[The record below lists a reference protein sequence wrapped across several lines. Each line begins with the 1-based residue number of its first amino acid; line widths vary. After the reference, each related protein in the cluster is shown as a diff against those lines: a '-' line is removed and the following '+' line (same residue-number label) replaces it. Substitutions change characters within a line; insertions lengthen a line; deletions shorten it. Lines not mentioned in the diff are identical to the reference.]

1 MEPSDL
7 SDGIDTNAPPLGT
20 SIAELATQVR
30 TLLAPWFREKR
41 FSAGTLLWR
50 EGEATGLL
58 VAIRTGRV
66 KIYRLLPT
74 GRAVTL
80 FIFGPDD
87 VFGFLPF
94 LDGRAYPAYAQAID
108 DVTAEVMPRSN
119 LLEAIRSSPDVA
131 LTLFSLLGCRL
142 RDAFDRI
149 ENLSTPGVVPRVA
162 AALHALLPL
171 APLPAPPIA
180 VELPV
185 SAAEFAAAI
194 GISPETLSRSVSK
207 LVADGVVHRLS
218 PRRLQVLDPS
228 ALERAAH
235 LAER

>member
-1 MEPSDL
+1 MEMTQL
-7 SDGIDTNAPPLGT
+7 SEDPRASSPAIT
-20 SIAELATQVR
+20 ELAVQVR
-30 TLLAPWFREKR
+30 ALLSPWFKERHFAR
-41 FSAGTLLWR
+41 GTLLWR
-50 EGEATGLL
+50 EGETTGLL
-58 VAIRTGRV
+58 VTIRSGRV

-94 LDGRAYPAYAQAID
+94 LDGGAYPAYAQAMD
-108 DVTAEVMPRSN
+108 DVTAEVMPRAD
-119 LLEAIRSSPDVA
+119 LLDAIRLRPDIA
-131 LTLFSLLGCRL
+131 LTLFSLLGRRL

-162 AALHALLPL
+162 SVLHALLPPP
-171 APLPAPPIA
+171 PLPPPPI
-180 VELPV
+180 VVDLPV
-185 SAAEFAAAI
+185 SAGEFAAAI
-194 GISPETLSRSVSK
+194 GISPETLSRAVSK

-218 PRRLQVLDPS
+218 PRRLQVIDPE
-228 ALERAAH
+228 ALESATR